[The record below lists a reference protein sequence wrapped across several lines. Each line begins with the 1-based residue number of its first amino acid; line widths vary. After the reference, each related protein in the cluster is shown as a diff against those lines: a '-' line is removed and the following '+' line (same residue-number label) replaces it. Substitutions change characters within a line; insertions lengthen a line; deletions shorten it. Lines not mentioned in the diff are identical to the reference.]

1 MFSRSKLFQVYGSI
15 TPIKLLYTQLKSRKI
30 PAFFVS
36 LTVRELGIQWA
47 WNKGIIQGREAYSNS
62 YIQVI
67 STGNWNKNGP
77 GPDFTEA
84 RLNIDG
90 ITWFGSVEIH
100 YKASDWYK
108 HKHHDDPVYSN
119 VILHV
124 VAINDKPIYINGT
137 KLPVLIVSATLN
149 TLLSPFN
156 RIHHYRLPCHFIQRN
171 FSQEYYLT
179 FWEKRMN
186 RKKVTYSP
194 ELDAIAWL
202 LGKNSDYIH
211 VKRNARQRNSTQ
223 YQTALSTLK
232 SNVNLNHQSTVLPSI
247 NELYFLIEKSLLTV
261 HEQHK
266 LLCNGAFP
274 YYWNIDTKD
283 RVLSLAKILTPDNN
297 SIISK
302 FKFLGITPKNAFE
315 SQALLEIYRQQCEK
329 RGCLSCEIGSFALH
343 HETTTTETD
352 IFL

>member
-1 MFSRSKLFQVYGSI
+1 M
-15 TPIKLLYTQLKSRKI
+15 
-30 PAFFVS
+30 
-36 LTVRELGIQWA
+36 GIQWA
-47 WNKGIIQGREAYSNS
+47 WSKGIIQGREAYSNS

-67 STGNWNKNGP
+67 SSGNWNKNGP

-108 HKHHDDPVYSN
+108 HKHHEDPAYSN

-137 KLPVLIVSATLN
+137 KLPVLIVSATLK
-149 TLLSPFN
+149 TLLYTFN
-156 RIHHYRLPCHFIQRN
+156 RINHYRLPCHFIRRN
-171 FSQEYYLT
+171 FSQEYYLNH
-179 FWEKRMN
+179 WEKRMN

-202 LGKNSDYIH
+202 LGKNSDYNH
-211 VKRNARQRNSTQ
+211 VKRNARQRNSIKYLTELN
-223 YQTALSTLK
+223 ALK
-232 SNVNLNHQSTVLPSI
+232 SSINLNQQSPVLPSI
-247 NELYFLIEKSLLTV
+247 NDLHTLIEKSLLTI
-261 HEQHK
+261 HEKHK

-283 RVLSLAKILTPDNN
+283 QVLSLAKILTPDNN
-297 SIISK
+297 SIIRK
-302 FKFLGITPKNAFE
+302 FKFLGITPENAFE
-315 SQALLEIYRQQCEK
+315 SQAILEIYRQQCEN
-329 RGCLSCEIGSFALH
+329 RGCLSCEIGSFVLH